1 MSPWSTANRRGGP
14 GHVVRQAPVGET
26 VRLVPLTAG
35 QRQILREAL
44 ATLESLT
51 RVAEAPALTV
61 LLED

>member
-1 MSPWSTANRRGGP
+1 MSPWSIESRRGGP
-14 GHVVRQAPVGET
+14 GHVVRQARVGET

-51 RVAEAPALTV
+51 RVAEAPVLTV